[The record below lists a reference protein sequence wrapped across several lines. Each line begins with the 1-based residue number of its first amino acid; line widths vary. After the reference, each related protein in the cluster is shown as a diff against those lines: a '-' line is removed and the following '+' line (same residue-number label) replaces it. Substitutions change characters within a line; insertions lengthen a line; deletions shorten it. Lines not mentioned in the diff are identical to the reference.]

1 MAYRVVELV
10 EPVGGPR
17 LVDDVLDVALGRH
30 VAILGARAAR
40 ERDREAHREEGRES
54 EMKSH
59 GMHPFSGKPDHRL
72 PLCRFPPPA
81 SSTKL
86 GPHRRDGGGRIF
98 PMIGNIFSIHWKIAE
113 NFFQSLE
120 KRAEFSNHWKKF
132 SNHWKTSG
140 GRKRQRAGRGRDG
153 SEVGGD
159 GDEDG
164 DEEQDGDGSDDA
176 AGRRD
181 RYRAEGVAHG

>member
-1 MAYRVVELV
+1 MLLADQRKLDPGRDGGVGGLLHRLGEELGRLDGVLAGALEVPHDAEAVGGHRPVVGALLGKRSGGLEVADRVVELV
-10 EPVGGPR
+10 EAVGGPR
-17 LVDDVLDVALGRH
+17 LVDDVLGVALGRH

-86 GPHRRDGGGRIF
+86 GPDRRDGGGRIF

-120 KRAEFSNHWKKF
+120 K
-132 SNHWKTSG
+132 TG
-140 GRKRQRAGRGRDG
+140 
-153 SEVGGD
+153 
-159 GDEDG
+159 
-164 DEEQDGDGSDDA
+164 
-176 AGRRD
+176 
-181 RYRAEGVAHG
+181 